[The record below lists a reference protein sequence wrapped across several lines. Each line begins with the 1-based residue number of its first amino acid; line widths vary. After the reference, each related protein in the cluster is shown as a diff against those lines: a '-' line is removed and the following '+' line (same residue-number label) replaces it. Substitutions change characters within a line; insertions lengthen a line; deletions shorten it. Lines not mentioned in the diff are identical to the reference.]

1 MVQNNLKLS
10 IIFILIASAIAPVV
24 APPPPVPPV
33 GHVIH
38 ESHNNPLHDIVHN
51 PPGSPPSSSPAGRP
65 IRPLPQADL
74 KGKARALNSP
84 LDHGSPNNP
93 PMMGGGATHSTA
105 QTHHHDEFEQ
115 GSSKNPIQPSSPHSS
130 EAEPHS
136 DFKFVH
142 WQPGQDSES
151 DSDWHQNPSRKR
163 KSFDPEEPGSIATPE
178 TSMEFQVKFKELNS
192 AHARKKA
199 NLLDFEKHSPQ

>member
-51 PPGSPPSSSPAGRP
+51 PPGSPPSSSSPAGRP
-65 IRPLPQADL
+65 TRRLPDRKA
-74 KGKARALNSP
+74 KARARKSP
-84 LDHGSPNNP
+84 LGHGSPNNP

-178 TSMEFQVKFKELNS
+178 TSMEFQVKFKESNS

-199 NLLDFEKHSPQ
+199 NPLDFEKHSPQ